1 MRSRLLLLA
10 AGAAF
15 LAACKSPT
23 SPSGGGGHST
33 TITVGNNFFSPTPD
47 TVTSGSQVTW
57 TWVASSNPHTVNW
70 DSGPT
75 GAALPPNS
83 GQPQTSGTYFATLT
97 TIGSYNYHCSVH
109 TGMTG
114 VMVVK

>member
-1 MRSRLLLLA
+1 MRSQLLLLA
-10 AGAAF
+10 AGMAF
-15 LAACKSPT
+15 VAACKSST
-23 SPSGGGGHST
+23 SPSGGGHST

-47 TVTSGSQVTW
+47 TVTSGSPVTW
-57 TWVASSNPHTVNW
+57 SWGASSNPHTVNW

-83 GQPQTSGTYFATLT
+83 GAAQTSGTYSATLT
-97 TIGSYNYHCSVH
+97 TVGPYNYHCSVH